1 MGMKIGLTILLL
13 LISTI
18 LNAQRVSSTH
28 FFYFN
33 SSSVELNKT
42 EEKKLIALC
51 DTLKQHKVVSVS
63 VTGHTDD
70 SGDENDNLILSE
82 KRANSVKQL
91 LIDTGILLS
100 LISISSMGESNPI
113 EPNTSEKKKAR
124 NRRVEVKVVYE

>member
-1 MGMKIGLTILLL
+1 MKIGLTIILLL
-13 LISTI
+13 FSLV

-33 SSSVELNKT
+33 SSSTDLSKQ
-42 EEKKLIALC
+42 EEKKIIALC

-91 LIDTGILLS
+91 LIDNGILVS
-100 LISISSMGESNPI
+100 MISISSMGESNPI
-113 EPNTSEKKKAR
+113 EPNTTEKKKAR
-124 NRRVEVKVVYE
+124 NRRVEVRVVYE